1 MKKLLYTPFIL
12 FILFVLPFYGQNK
25 QEEHNNSI
33 DVNLLDSAVPP
44 ETDFYAHV
52 NGKWLE
58 NTDIPTGRSSWGNF
72 DEINKKINQNILL
85 ALNKAK
91 KEKTY
96 EKETDQ
102 YKTLMFYDLAMD
114 TIHLNKLGYNP
125 LKPTLK
131 QIMSIKNNKG
141 IQDYLQDATLK
152 GIRGFFDLEVYPD
165 LKNSSVNALYI
176 VPGTQGLPNKDYYM
190 KDDEE
195 SVTLREKYKTH
206 IDKMFQLV
214 GYSPSEA
221 KVKAENAL
229 QIETK
234 LAVPMMSETEKRN
247 PISLYNKRSV
257 SQLTEMTPS
266 IKWNSYF
273 ESSGIKGIDS
283 VIVFEPKYME
293 EVGNVLSKNNITSLK
308 DYLEWHALHHAANY
322 MSSEFSEANHEFY
335 GKTLWGIAEMKPRWE
350 TVLEVCNNNLGE
362 AVGKVYVDEFF
373 PPEAKDRSI
382 EMVNNILAA
391 FKKRIENLDWMTEPT
406 KQQALGKLNALQIKI
421 GYPDKWKSYSNLA
434 VKSQKEGG
442 SYLENMQ
449 AASLWKLQEK
459 IEKIGKKVDKT
470 EWFLAPQTINAY
482 YSPIFN
488 EIVFTAGMLQP
499 PFFNFTAD
507 DAVNYGAIG
516 AIIGHEVTHGF
527 DDIGSLFDAEGNM
540 KDWWSPQDREA
551 FNSKKQL
558 IIDQFSAYEPLPGL
572 KINGALTVGENISD
586 LSGLS
591 VSYDAFTGQLKKT
604 GNTESIDGLIPE
616 QRFYISYVTMLREK
630 QKEEALK
637 VSLSNNPHSP
647 GKYRAIGTIQNQESF
662 YRAFKIE
669 EGHPMFKPEQ
679 DRIKIW

>member
-1 MKKLLYTPFIL
+1 MKNLLYAPLIIFTFCVWPI
-12 FILFVLPFYGQNK
+12 YGQNNNDGY
-25 QEEHNNSI
+25 NNSI

-44 ETDFYAHV
+44 ETDFYTHV

-58 NTDIPTGRSSWGNF
+58 KTDIPAGRSTWGNF
-72 DEINKKINQNILL
+72 DEINNKINQNILI

-96 EKETDQ
+96 KKGTDQ
-102 YKTLMFYDLAMD
+102 YKTLVFYDLAMD
-114 TIHLNKLGYNP
+114 TIYLNKLGYDP

-131 QIMSIKNNKG
+131 QIVSIKNNKDL
-141 IQDYLQDATLK
+141 QDYLQDANLK

-165 LKNSSVNALYI
+165 LKNSSVNVLYI
-176 VPGTQGLPNKDYYM
+176 VPGTQGLPNKEYYT
-190 KDDEE
+190 KEDEE
-195 SVTLREKYKTH
+195 SVALREKYKSH
-206 IDKMFQLV
+206 IHKMFQLA

-221 KVKAENAL
+221 KVKAENVL
-229 QIETK
+229 NIENK

-247 PISLYNKRSV
+247 PMSLYNKRSV
-257 SQLTEMTPS
+257 SQLSEMTPS
-266 IKWNSYF
+266 IKWDNYF
-273 ESSGIKGIDS
+273 ESIGIKGIDS

-293 EVGNVLSKNNITSLK
+293 VMGKLLSENQTNIIK

-322 MSSEFSEANHEFY
+322 MSTEFSEANHEFY
-335 GKTLWGIAEMKPRWE
+335 GKTLWGVEEMKPRWE
-350 TVLEVCNNNLGE
+350 TVLEVCNNNIGE
-362 AVGKVYVDEFF
+362 AIGKVYVDEFF
-373 PPEAKDRSI
+373 PPEAKERAV
-382 EMVNNILAA
+382 EMVNNILTA
-391 FKKRIENLDWMTEPT
+391 FKKRIENLDWMTKPT
-406 KQQALGKLNALQIKI
+406 KQQALVKLNALQIKI

-434 VKSQKEGG
+434 VKSKKEGG

-459 IEKIGKKVDKT
+459 IEKIGEKVDKT

-527 DDIGSLFDAEGNM
+527 DDIGSQFDAEGNM
-540 KDWWSPQDREA
+540 KDWWSPLDREA
-551 FNSKKQL
+551 FNKKKQL
-558 IIDQFSAYEPLPGL
+558 MIDQFSAYEPLPGL
-572 KINGALTVGENISD
+572 NINGGLTVGENISD

-591 VSYDAFTGQLKKT
+591 VAYDAFVEQLKNT
-604 GNTESIDGLIPE
+604 GNNKSIDGLTPE

-662 YRAFKIE
+662 YRAFEIE
-669 EGHPMFKPEQ
+669 KGDAMYKPVQE
-679 DRIKIW
+679 RIKIW